1 MQAVACFVWWHYFA
15 IFSLLSS
22 RNGFGLSAKSVTKR
36 DNPVKGKLIRR
47 QKFTFQY
54 LKKAIFVSKCGGHSL
69 MDFFVR
75 ELLKKFLEMSFLR
88 NWFDCGCECIKI
100 IDFKN
105 WVIITRCQNDFS
117 SKIFF

>member
-1 MQAVACFVWWHYFA
+1 MIISNNKCKQSRVLSDDT
-15 IFSLLSS
+15 ILLFF
-22 RNGFGLSAKSVTKR
+22 RYYLLETVLVLSAKSVTKR

-54 LKKAIFVSKCGGHSL
+54 LKKAIFVSKCEGHSL

-88 NWFDCGCECIKI
+88 N
-100 IDFKN
+100 
-105 WVIITRCQNDFS
+105 
-117 SKIFF
+117 